1 MTVLLVMVVSSA
13 FLFGAGRLYSGYIS
27 RKLGMDPTRPT
38 PAITMADG
46 RDYVATP
53 TPVVFAH
60 HFASIAGAGPI
71 VGPVI
76 AVIYGWLPALLWV
89 LLGGVLIG
97 AVHDYLATYMAT
109 REGGQS
115 VATIVRR
122 MVGTG
127 PFLAIT
133 VMIVVML
140 ALVCAAFLNL
150 SATALTSKLPFD
162 RLDLPRAQ
170 TLFRVVPTDTRD
182 VIGQPGKL
190 GDKDVMVRR
199 QVIDGMPYVLYN
211 ELKGAKE
218 VTVAKAKIL
227 TTEQRDGQEVVTGKE
242 PELVVIGGIAS
253 MSVVCITIVAPLVG
267 WLYIK
272 KLVAVWKCSLL
283 AIAVCATSI
292 AFGVYRPIALD
303 ELTWKLALSAYVL
316 VAAGVPVWIFLQS
329 RDFINVHILYVGMA
343 ALVVTLVVAG
353 IRGADAGGLKEGAEL
368 IPALN
373 IAEGNKANGFFWPG
387 LFILIACG
395 AVSGFHSL
403 CAGGTTCKQLTSEK
417 ATRQIGYYAMLLE
430 SFLAACVIAVFVVGA
445 VKADYISD
453 VHPVKLLGLAK
464 DSNPV
469 LGFAMAVGNTAK
481 LAFGV
486 PIAFGALAGMVLLE
500 GFLVTTLDTAVRLTR
515 YLIEEVWRT
524 VFARYDVFAEPVA
537 MRDQAGDGVAMP
549 IGAGGLPAS
558 PSAADQPAAPGKP
571 IATRGFFRGLCLVLR
586 QYWFNS
592 GLAVALM
599 LAFAMTGGM
608 KALWAIFATSNQLLA
623 ALVLSIA
630 SLWLLRQGRSFWFA
644 LVPAAAMLVTTLT
657 SLCLEIAKLI
667 PKLTTNPGE
676 SLPLLIAE
684 GVILCI
690 TAYLLTA
697 GIAEAIRFVRARRR
711 AAAAAAV

>member
-1 MTVLLVMVVSSA
+1 MTVLLVMLVSA
-13 FLFGAGRLYSGYIS
+13 VFLFGAGRLYSGYIS
-27 RKLGMDPTRPT
+27 RKLGMDPARPT

-115 VATIVRR
+115 VATTVRR
-122 MVGTG
+122 MLGTG

-162 RLDLPRAQ
+162 RLDLPRDQ
-170 TLFRVVPTDTRD
+170 TVFRVVTTAA
-182 VIGQPGKL
+182 GQ
-190 GDKDVMVRR
+190 
-199 QVIDGMPYVLYN
+199 
-211 ELKGAKE
+211 
-218 VTVAKAKIL
+218 
-227 TTEQRDGQEVVTGKE
+227 
-242 PELVVIGGIAS
+242 ELVVIGGIAS

-272 KLVAVWKCSLL
+272 KNVAVWKCSLL
-283 AIAVCATSI
+283 ATAVCAVSI
-292 AFGVYRPIALD
+292 AFGVFRPIALD
-303 ELTWKLALSAYVL
+303 ELTWKLLLSAYVL

-417 ATRQIGYYAMLLE
+417 ATRQIGYNAMLLE

-445 VKADYISD
+445 VKADYIRD
-453 VHPVKLLGLAK
+453 VHPVKLLNLAGEE
-464 DSNPV
+464 SNPV

-537 MRDQAGDGVAMP
+537 MREQTAGGVEMP
-549 IGAGGLPAS
+549 IGADGLPAA
-558 PSAADQPAAPGKP
+558 PSLADQPGPPPLP
-571 IATRGFFRGLCLVLR
+571 IQTSGFLHGLYLVLR

-599 LAFAMTGGM
+599 LAFALTGGQ

-644 LVPAAAMLVTTLT
+644 LIPAAAMLVTTLT
-657 SLCLEIAKLI
+657 SLCLEIAKLV
-667 PKLTTNPGE
+667 PKLTTEPGK
-676 SLPLLIAE
+676 SLTLLIAE
-684 GVILCI
+684 VVILCI
-690 TAYLLTA
+690 TTYLLVA
-697 GIAEAIRFVRARRR
+697 GIAEAARFIRTRGRATQ
-711 AAAAAAV
+711 AA

>member
-1 MTVLLVMVVSSA
+1 MTVLLVVVISA
-13 FLFGAGRLYSGYIS
+13 VFLFGAGRLYSGYIS
-27 RKLGMDPTRPT
+27 HKLGMDPTRAT
-38 PAITMADG
+38 PAVTMADG

-97 AVHDYLATYMAT
+97 AVHDYLATYMTT
-109 REGGQS
+109 REGGTS

-122 MVGTG
+122 IVGTG

-133 VMIVVML
+133 VMIVLML

-162 RLDLPRAQ
+162 RLDLARDQAI
-170 TLFRVVPTDTRD
+170 FRVV
-182 VIGQPGKL
+182 
-190 GDKDVMVRR
+190 
-199 QVIDGMPYVLYN
+199 
-211 ELKGAKE
+211 
-218 VTVAKAKIL
+218 
-227 TTEQRDGQEVVTGKE
+227 TTPAGQEE
-242 PELVVIGGIAS
+242 VVIGGIAS

-272 KLVAVWKCSLL
+272 KNVAVWKCSLL
-283 AIAVCATSI
+283 AIGVCAVSI

-353 IRGADAGGLKEGAEL
+353 LRGADASGLKDGAEL

-373 IAEGNKANGFFWPG
+373 IAEGNVANGFFWPG

-403 CAGGTTCKQLTSEK
+403 CAGGTTCKQLTNEK
-417 ATRQIGYYAMLLE
+417 ATRQIGYDAMLLE

-445 VKADYISD
+445 VKADYIRD
-453 VHPVKLLGLAK
+453 VHPAKLLHLAGGQ
-464 DSNPV
+464 SNPV
-469 LGFAMAVGNTAK
+469 LGFAMAVGNAAK

-486 PIAFGALAGMVLLE
+486 PIAAGALAGMVLLE

-524 VFARYDVFAEPVA
+524 AFARYDVFAEPVA
-537 MRDQAGDGVAMP
+537 MREQAADGVEMP
-549 IGAGGLPAS
+549 IGADGLPVA
-558 PSAADQPAAPGKP
+558 PSVSDQPAAPNKP
-571 IATRGFFRGLCLVLR
+571 IVTTGLLRGICLVLR

-599 LAFAMTGGM
+599 LAFAMTGGQ

-630 SLWLLRQGRSFWFA
+630 SLWLLRQGRSLWFA
-644 LVPAAAMLVTTLT
+644 LVPAVLMLVTTLT

-667 PKLTTNPGE
+667 PTLKTEPGKSLT
-676 SLPLLIAE
+676 LLIAE
-684 GVILCI
+684 TVILVI
-690 TAYLLTA
+690 TIYLLVA
-697 GIAEAIRFVRARRR
+697 GVREAIRFVRARKY
-711 AAAAAAV
+711 AARVA